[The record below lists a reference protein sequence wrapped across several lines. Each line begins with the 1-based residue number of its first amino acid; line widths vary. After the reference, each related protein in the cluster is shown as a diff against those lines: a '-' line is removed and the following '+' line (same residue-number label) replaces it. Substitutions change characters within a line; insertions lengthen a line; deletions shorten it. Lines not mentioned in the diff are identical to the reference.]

1 MNFVRPGFPYEETKH
16 LWSGTESGAIGGEVG
31 HILQE
36 SREWEK
42 GKTSEGD
49 HREKAEWRRKYG
61 WSLGTKRTTCFF
73 SSSEKDIIIHPIAQP
88 RNQGN
93 MGASFHSLILYISS
107 VSKGISAA
115 F

>member
-1 MNFVRPGFPYEETKH
+1 MRKQ
-16 LWSGTESGAIGGEVG
+16 S
-31 HILQE
+31 
-36 SREWEK
+36 
-42 GKTSEGD
+42 TSEVEPSQELLEVRLATSCRKVGN
-49 HREKAEWRRKYG
+49 EKKARPVRGTIGKRRMEKKI
-61 WSLGTKRTTCFF
+61 WLIVGTKRTTCFF